1 MMVKKMY
8 TTRSTNI
15 LRKKR
20 ERDRQTDRQTETVF
34 CMNIPDLSFS
44 PSKQVSL
51 TLSYGEF
58 GDMYEY
64 RNKS

>member
-20 ERDRQTDRQTETVF
+20 ERDRQTDRQTER
-34 CMNIPDLSFS
+34 NREAD
-44 PSKQVSL
+44 L
-51 TLSYGEF
+51 TLSTDKLKTGKALPF
-58 GDMYEY
+58 G
-64 RNKS
+64 